1 MRTEKGKNI
10 LLIVLMTG
18 LIFLTIAYASLVQR
32 LDIKSSAV
40 IKNKDTSWDVHFRTV
55 ECTPTGTAE
64 VTSPL
69 SPSASNTTE
78 LSGLVATFKSPGDS
92 VVCTFYVENSG
103 DIDAKVTAFNIQDS
117 NYTITYTGSGDNKTA
132 DEALVNGMIN
142 YSLVYDDNNAVP
154 AVDDQLNSKAT
165 RKLRLTLSL
174 SDSLNELPEKSVEIT
189 NFNSYIIYGQ
199 N

>member
-1 MRTEKGKNI
+1 
-10 LLIVLMTG
+10 
-18 LIFLTIAYASLVQR
+18 
-32 LDIKSSAV
+32 
-40 IKNKDTSWDVHFRTV
+40 
-55 ECTPTGTAE
+55 
-64 VTSPL
+64 
-69 SPSASNTTE
+69 
-78 LSGLVATFKSPGDS
+78 
-92 VVCTFYVENSG
+92 
-103 DIDAKVTAFNIQDS
+103 
-117 NYTITYTGSGDNKTA
+117 
-132 DEALVNGMIN
+132 MIN